1 MRKILWNGCVQASA
15 QAWYKLPDFSTYPQ
29 APTEIV
35 ENPQNLYES
44 FAHILY
50 PLMHLKFSISYLLKN
65 LIHII
70 PRPYNNY
77 NLIKNI

>member
-1 MRKILWNGCVQASA
+1 MRNFLWTGCGQAPA
-15 QAWYKLPDFSTYPQ
+15 QVWYKSPDFSTYPQ
-29 APTEIV
+29 ATAKIV
-35 ENPQNLYES
+35 KITQNLCES
-44 FAHILY
+44 FAHIMY
-50 PLMHLKFSISYLLKN
+50 PLMHPNFSISYLLKN